1 MTFTRALL
9 APAAG
14 VLLAFASVAVA
25 SAQAPVC
32 ERGVPVDTIELGV
45 PTSEGTVRQ
54 ERLDS
59 PADSKAFRFL
69 VTEPGSGFVYVG
81 DQWYDLDMAVFSV
94 ELNRSIACWT
104 TTGAKARSE
113 RSQTRQLQ
121 LIRPDEQ
128 VIRGLTPGVYVLVA
142 GPDYQYV
149 ENPGALSGFDPNRQ
163 FTIRVAVNPVVCGVS
178 PAMIPH
184 PRAAENAAYQGLEMR
199 ADDAWYQVAMN
210 YQPLLPTANSLM
222 TFQVTASPPY
232 NDLFDFQW
240 FINGQPV
247 PGATDLVFQ
256 APATQFAQPGGQGRV
271 AVKAQGART
280 YPDPDQPHVPL
291 DGGSLIVECPVL
303 VR

>member
-1 MTFTRALL
+1 LL
-9 APAAG
+9 AAPDT
-14 VLLAFASVAVA
+14 VSLA
-25 SAQAPVC
+25 
-32 ERGVPVDTIELGV
+32 
-45 PTSEGTVRQ
+45 
-54 ERLDS
+54 
-59 PADSKAFRFL
+59 
-69 VTEPGSGFVYVG
+69 
-81 DQWYDLDMAVFSV
+81 
-94 ELNRSIACWT
+94 
-104 TTGAKARSE
+104 
-113 RSQTRQLQ
+113 
-121 LIRPDEQ
+121 
-128 VIRGLTPGVYVLVA
+128 
-142 GPDYQYV
+142 
-149 ENPGALSGFDPNRQ
+149 NPGRAIGFDPNKD
-163 FTIRVAVNPVVCGVS
+163 FTIRVAVNPVVCGVA
-178 PAMIPH
+178 PAMVPN
-184 PRAAENAAYQGLEMR
+184 PSYPGLEMR

-256 APATQFAQPGGQGRV
+256 APASRFAQPGGQGSV

>member
-1 MTFTRALL
+1 MSFTRTLFGTL
-9 APAAG
+9 AG
-14 VLLAFASVAVA
+14 VGISFASAAIA

-32 ERGVPVDTIELGV
+32 ERGIPVDTLELGI

-54 ERLDS
+54 EKLDGPS
-59 PADSKAFRFL
+59 DSKAFRFL
-69 VTEPGSGFVYVG
+69 VTEPGSAFVYVG
-81 DQWYDLDMAVFSV
+81 DQWYDLDMAIFSV
-94 ELNRSIACWT
+94 ELNKSVACWT

-113 RSQTRQLQ
+113 RSQRRQLQ

-128 VIRGLTPGVYVLVA
+128 IIRGLLPGVYILLA
-142 GPDYQYV
+142 APDTV
-149 ENPGALSGFDPNRQ
+149 SLANPGTAAGFDPNKE
-163 FTIRVAVNPVVCGVS
+163 FTVRVAVNPVVCGVAPS
-178 PAMIPH
+178 MVPNPNY
-184 PRAAENAAYQGLEMR
+184 PELEMR
-199 ADDAWYQVAMN
+199 ADDAWYQIAMY

-247 PGATDLVFQ
+247 SGANDATFQ
-256 APATQFAQPGGQGRV
+256 APATQFAQPGGQGKV

-291 DGGSLIVECPVL
+291 DRGFLIVECPVL